1 MEKNNKLI
9 KIQEMLMREMDRLDN
24 DDLMGKY
31 GKEEVARS
39 NALSQSACT
48 FLKSVNVSLRIME
61 QSEKSGQTLN
71 QLNNNLGITDEK

>member
-1 MEKNNKLI
+1 MKNNKLI

-24 DDLMGKY
+24 DDLMGKC

-61 QSEKSGQTLN
+61 QSEKNNKTIN
-71 QLNNNLGITDEK
+71 ELNNNLGITDEK